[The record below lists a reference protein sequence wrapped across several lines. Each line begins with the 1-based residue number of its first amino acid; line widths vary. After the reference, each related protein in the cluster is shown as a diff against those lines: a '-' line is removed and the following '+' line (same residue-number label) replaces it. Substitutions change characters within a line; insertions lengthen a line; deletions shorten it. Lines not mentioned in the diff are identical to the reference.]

1 MNVQAKSFAVSGVFE
16 HPEFDQHEQILFGH
30 DAQSGLSSIIAI
42 HNTRLGPALG
52 GCRMWPYQST
62 NEALEDALRLS
73 RGMTFKNAL
82 AGLELGG
89 GKSVIIADPRREKTD
104 ALLAA
109 FGKQVHSLGGRY
121 LTAEDVGISSIDM
134 EVISTATPFAKG
146 TQSTG
151 LGDPSPYTALG
162 VFCGLKA
169 AVSHINDSADLQGVR
184 VCVQG
189 LGHVGYR
196 VAQYLHEAGADLT
209 VADIHQPT
217 LQRAIQTFGAKT
229 IAPEEAH
236 SADVDV
242 FAPCALGA
250 GLNRKTIPEIRASIV
265 AGAAN
270 NQLADQQDGRRLK
283 DRGILYAPDYAINA
297 GGVISIA
304 MARPDEG
311 DHEVRRRTFAI
322 ADTLS
327 MIFRRSDREGLPPS
341 DIADRMA
348 QERLDDRSKAA

>member
-1 MNVQAKSFAVSGVFE
+1 MNVQAKSFAVAGVFD
-16 HPEFDQHEQILFGH
+16 HPEFDRHEQILFGH
-30 DAQSGLSSIIAI
+30 DAEAGLSSIVAI
-42 HNTRLGPALG
+42 HNTKLGPALG
-52 GCRMWPYQST
+52 GCRMWPYRSAT
-62 NEALEDALRLS
+62 EALEDALRLS

-82 AGLELGG
+82 AGLDLGG
-89 GKSVIIADPRREKTD
+89 GKSVIIADPHRDKTD

-109 FGKQVHSLGGRY
+109 FGQQIDSLGGRY
-121 LTAEDVGISSIDM
+121 ITAEDVGISADDM
-134 EVISTATPFAKG
+134 EMIATRTPFAKG
-146 TQSTG
+146 TRSSG

-169 AVSHINDSADLQGVR
+169 AVNHVTDSADLRGIK

-196 VAQYLHEAGADLT
+196 VAGYLHEAGADLT
-209 VADIHQPT
+209 VADIHSPN
-217 LQRAIQTFGAKT
+217 LEKAVAAFDART
-229 IAPEEAH
+229 IAPDEAH
-236 SADVDV
+236 LADVDV

-250 GLNRKTIPEIRASIV
+250 GLNRRTIPEIRARIV

-270 NQLADQQDGRRLK
+270 NQLAEDEDGRRLK

-297 GGVISIA
+297 GGVISVA
-304 MARPDEG
+304 LARPDEG

-327 MIFRRSDREGLPPS
+327 VIFRRSDREGLPPNEV
-341 DIADRMA
+341 ADKMA
-348 QERLDDRSKAA
+348 LERLGAPSIAA